1 LVGSSPDPVSN
12 ASGSFFAPNAS
23 RVFELHQVDKD
34 SRSFLDRCG
43 TDRDGDLM
51 PTKLP
56 VMLADLSENSFV
68 D

>member
-1 LVGSSPDPVSN
+1 
-12 ASGSFFAPNAS
+12 
-23 RVFELHQVDKD
+23 VFELHQVDKD